1 MESDKNGHRTI
12 TGSISTTAASAEDT
26 IMTSTTSTPTTA
38 TTTNNTTNA
47 NDTVTSTTTKAI
59 TMDGYHQLQQKR
71 ALERQREQEKQKKHQ
86 KTSGAST
93 PSTITMHPQPGPG
106 QPQLSDDPKQAI
118 EKAISS
124 TSTEASAGASSKA
137 GAATTSTN
145 GLHHHPHHRKASS
158 SQAPRTTSPPTPVSG
173 GSVSTPVHKSTG
185 PKGPKAIHAI
195 ELIRIAGEILQFPPA
210 TIGTSLVYYHKYRAY
225 LHQAYKRGE
234 RDNEATKAD
243 EYLFATACLH
253 LACKCTEVSRKVR
266 DLVNVTYR
274 VMNPNQPV
282 LSLSTAT
289 KPAEDN
295 STTLDSIPPLSNNQQ
310 LPLTYP
316 TAPPPTAQ
324 TYWTIRD
331 SLLTTELMLLR
342 ILQFDL
348 DVALPFSDVLRI
360 YKGMGMVFAPT
371 DEEASQLYPDA
382 SNFDVFL
389 PSLHQQHHHGHSG
402 SSSSTPNKHNTPSS
416 TSSSTLLSSLPNS
429 GSLAPHMG
437 IHPTLSALVQIS
449 ITFCI
454 DALCSSTIALN
465 SSSRSLA
472 MGAIYLAI
480 RSAGLEL
487 PLSFEDWCYAW
498 GRPMI
503 AAGFGVPVPGGSGSG
518 SGSGGGGPGG
528 SGVYGMGPGGSIAGS
543 STGGAGGVSGGVG
556 MNGLLGLAAT
566 NLFVSSPRQQ
576 QGEGGFM
583 EVELSSEAVGGGS
596 LGGGGVSGSSG
607 AGSGGLNGYD
617 SIYSQSDSPQLLS
630 NTLSPAA
637 LPTGFVDGL
646 DGALTQPPQP
656 MTIVDEVRKVVQELG
671 SFYTH

>member
-1 MESDKNGHRTI
+1 MEADKNGHQAD
-12 TGSISTTAASAEDT
+12 TGSAATASVASAEPDT
-26 IMTSTTSTPTTA
+26 IMTSITPSPTA
-38 TTTNNTTNA
+38 A
-47 NDTVTSTTTKAI
+47 TSTTTKAI
-59 TMDGYHQLQQKR
+59 TMDGYRKR

-86 KTSGAST
+86 KTDPTT
-93 PSTITMHPQPGPG
+93 PSTISVHPHTPAGPGLPPLNEHPQQ
-106 QPQLSDDPKQAI
+106 QPVDKVINL
-118 EKAISS
+118 
-124 TSTEASAGASSKA
+124 TSAEASAGASNKA
-137 GAATTSTN
+137 GGATASAN
-145 GLHHHPHHRKASS
+145 GHNHHHHRKAPS
-158 SQAPRTTSPPTPVSG
+158 SQAPRTTSPPTSVSG
-173 GSVSTPVHKSTG
+173 GSVSTPSHKSAG

-225 LHQAYKRGE
+225 LHQAYKRNE

-289 KPAEDN
+289 KPTEDN

-310 LPLTYP
+310 QPLTYP

-360 YKGMGMVFAPT
+360 YKGMSMVFAPT
-371 DEEASQLYPDA
+371 DEEAAQMYPDA

-389 PSLHQQHHHGHSG
+389 PSLHQHHQHHHGHSG
-402 SSSSTPNKHNTPSS
+402 SSSSTPNKHGTPSS
-416 TSSSTLLSSLPNS
+416 SLSAPLSSLPNS
-429 GSLAPHMG
+429 GPHLAAHIG

-465 SSSRSLA
+465 SSSRALA

-487 PLSFEDWCYAW
+487 PLPFEEWCYAW

-503 AAGFGVPVPGGSGSG
+503 SAGFGIPAPGGGG
-518 SGSGGGGPGG
+518 TASGSGG
-528 SGVYGMGPGGSIAGS
+528 YGMGPGGSIAGS
-543 STGGAGGVSGGVG
+543 STGGAGGVSGGAG
-556 MNGLLGLAAT
+556 MNGLLGLAT
-566 NLFVSSPRQQ
+566 TSLFVSSPRPQ
-576 QGEGGFM
+576 QGDGGYM
-583 EVELSSEAVGGGS
+583 DGLELSSETVSGGGS
-596 LGGGGVSGSSG
+596 LGSAAGGGSGSSG
-607 AGSGGLNGYD
+607 AGAGALNGND
-617 SIYSQSDSPQLLS
+617 SIHSQNDSPQLLS
-630 NTLSPAA
+630 NTLSPA
-637 LPTGFVDGL
+637 LLTGSAMDGL
-646 DGALTQPPQP
+646 DGPVTQPQP

>member
-1 MESDKNGHRTI
+1 MEMGKNDHQAD
-12 TGSISTTAASAEDT
+12 TGSVSTASTEPDT
-26 IMTSTTSTPTTA
+26 IMANMTSKPNATTT

-47 NDTVTSTTTKAI
+47 SDTATSTTTKAI
-59 TMDGYHQLQQKR
+59 TMDGYRKR

-86 KTSGAST
+86 KTDATTS
-93 PSTITMHPQPGPG
+93 STISVHPHTPGPG
-106 QPQLSDDPKQAI
+106 QPPLSEDTQQPVDKVNNP
-118 EKAISS
+118 
-124 TSTEASAGASSKA
+124 TSAEPSAGASTKG
-137 GAATTSTN
+137 GATSAN
-145 GLHHHPHHRKASS
+145 GHPQHHHHRKAPS

-173 GSVSTPVHKSTG
+173 GSVSAPSHKTAG

-282 LSLSTAT
+282 LSLSTAA
-289 KPAEDN
+289 KPTEDN
-295 STTLDSIPPLSNNQQ
+295 STTLDSIPHLSNNANQQ
-310 LPLTYP
+310 PLTYP

-371 DEEASQLYPDA
+371 DEEAAHIYPDA
-382 SNFDVFL
+382 CNFDVFL
-389 PSLHQQHHHGHSG
+389 PSLHHQHHHHHSHAG
-402 SSSSTPNKHNTPSS
+402 SSSSTPNKHGTPSS
-416 TSSSTLLSSLPNS
+416 TSSATLLSSLPNA
-429 GSLAPHMG
+429 GPHAPHVG

-465 SSSRSLA
+465 SSSRALA

-487 PLSFEDWCYAW
+487 PLPFEDWCYAW

-503 AAGFGVPVPGGSGSG
+503 AAGFGISV
-518 SGSGGGGPGG
+518 SGGGGPAGAGG
-528 SGVYGMGPGGSIAGS
+528 YGMGPGGSIAGS
-543 STGGAGGVSGGVG
+543 STGGTGGVSGGG
-556 MNGLLGLAAT
+556 MNGLLGLATT
-566 NLFVSSPRQQ
+566 NLFVSSPRPQ
-576 QGEGGFM
+576 QGEGGYM
-583 EVELSSEAVGGGS
+583 DGLELSNEPVGGGQ
-596 LGGGGVSGSSG
+596 GTGSGSSG
-607 AGSGGLNGYD
+607 AGSGALNGID
-617 SIYSQSDSPQLLS
+617 SVYSQNDSPQLLS
-630 NTLSPAA
+630 NTLSPA
-637 LPTGFVDGL
+637 LLTGSAMDGL
-646 DGALTQPPQP
+646 DGSLTHPPQP